1 MLARDLGCGVSHE
14 TSERNDPDK
23 RLMPGNPMDKHSNP
37 ALWKLILQIA
47 KDEGVQVV
55 ACAASTTPAVSSL
68 FDSQAGLVRGGVDNK
83 GRANL
88 LVMGGTFEVEECAA
102 SSRFAVEQSTDA
114 AVRACA
120 THQAVGA
127 RR

>member
-1 MLARDLGCGVSHE
+1 VSHE

-23 RLMPGNPMDKHSNP
+23 HLMPGNPMDKHSNP

-88 LVMGGTFEVEECAA
+88 LVMGGMFEECAA
-102 SSRFAVEQSTDA
+102 SGRFAVEQSTVA
-114 AVRACA
+114 PVRACA